1 MNYLR
6 TYTLGRIIRD
16 SFAIYFRNFFVIL
29 AVFLIPHLPVQL
41 IKLFNTNIYSIILD
55 LTDLIVS
62 FISIFPITVVISE
75 ICLAIR
81 PNIARAYS
89 RGFSSAGPAIGAILL
104 SGLII
109 IGGFILLFI
118 PGIIF
123 SVWYFFVAQAVI
135 LEGKGGRAAL
145 IRSRELGRGH
155 YLRNFGVVAAMLFI
169 VELIVISVALLLGVI
184 IGYTVKMPIGEL
196 RNSMDVMGNILAY
209 LLLPPYQIALVLLY
223 YDMRVR
229 KEGYGAAQLTEDLN
243 P

>member
-1 MNYLR
+1 M
-6 TYTLGRIIRD
+6 
-16 SFAIYFRNFFVIL
+16 
-29 AVFLIPHLPVQL
+29 
-41 IKLFNTNIYSIILD
+41 
-55 LTDLIVS
+55 
-62 FISIFPITVVISE
+62 
-75 ICLAIR
+75 
-81 PNIARAYS
+81 
-89 RGFSSAGPAIGAILL
+89 
-104 SGLII
+104 
-109 IGGFILLFI
+109 LFI